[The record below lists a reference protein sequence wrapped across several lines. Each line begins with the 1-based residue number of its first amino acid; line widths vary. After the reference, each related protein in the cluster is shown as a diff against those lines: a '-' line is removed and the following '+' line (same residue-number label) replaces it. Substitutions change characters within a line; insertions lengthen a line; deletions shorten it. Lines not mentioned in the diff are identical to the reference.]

1 MKCIF
6 CGICDTS
13 HAIFDKRQLAWL
25 DAQKNSVA
33 IMEREVDPA
42 LVYRAHD
49 LLETD
54 PAESFR
60 QYHALAENGSV
71 WSMAAVGQMFALG
84 TGTAR
89 DLLQAEKWYLS
100 AYRAGSDSGLM
111 LLGDLYQESGRY
123 QKAQE
128 VFRAGVDRGFAPAML
143 YLASTYRNSPDWPQR
158 REESLA
164 LLERGAAA
172 GDLFARRY
180 LAGGMTRGWFGLRH
194 IPNGVRLLFSTA
206 DEMADLINDETA
218 TTQTDTKVRPRLL
231 GRLCGGMVASQT

>member
-1 MKCIF
+1 M
-6 CGICDTS
+6 CDSS

-33 IMEREVDPA
+33 IMEREADPA

-54 PAESFR
+54 PAESFK
-60 QYHALAENGSV
+60 QYLALAENGSI
-71 WSMAAVGQMFALG
+71 WSMAIVGQMFELG

-89 DLLQAEKWYLS
+89 DLLQAEEWYLS
-100 AYRAGSDSGLM
+100 AYRAGSDSGLT
-111 LLGDLYQESGRY
+111 LLGELYQESGRY
-123 QKAQE
+123 QEARE

-143 YLASTYRNSPDWPQR
+143 GLASSYRNSPDWQQR

-194 IPNGVRLLFSTA
+194 IPNGIRLLFSTA
-206 DEMADLINDETA
+206 DEMADLLNDETTA
-218 TTQTDTKVRPRLL
+218 AQTDTKVRPGFLR
-231 GRLCGGMVASQT
+231 RLCRGMVASQT